1 MRLVRYNK
9 SIKGLRP
16 TQKGLQ
22 RQVYVVNMKK
32 LTIEEKII
40 LQIALANFV
49 QSRQDAKEHSYIPVE
64 YLNRD
69 IEIAQDLQER
79 ITYFTDNAL

>member
-1 MRLVRYNK
+1 M
-9 SIKGLRP
+9 RP
-16 TQKGLQ
+16 TQKGPFAGN
-22 RQVYVVNMKK
+22 VVNMKK

-49 QSRQDAKEHSYIPVE
+49 QSRQDAKENSYIPVE

-69 IEIAQDLQER
+69 IKIAQELQEK
-79 ITYFTDNAL
+79 ITYFIE

>member
-1 MRLVRYNK
+1 MRILRYNK

-16 TQKGLQ
+16 TQKDPLAGS
-22 RQVYVVNMKK
+22 VVNMKK

-49 QSRQDAKEHSYIPVE
+49 QSRQEAKENSYIPRE
-64 YLNRD
+64 YLDRD
-69 IEIAQDLQER
+69 IKIAQDLQEK
-79 ITYFTDNAL
+79 ITYFIE

>member
-1 MRLVRYNK
+1 MTDKEILSKVLDCRNHVK
-9 SIKGLRP
+9 SG
-16 TQKGLQ
+16 
-22 RQVYVVNMKK
+22 YK

-49 QSRQDAKEHSYIPVE
+49 QSRQDAKESSYIPIE

-69 IEIAQDLQER
+69 IKIAQDLQER
-79 ITYFTDNAL
+79 ITYFIG

>member
-1 MRLVRYNK
+1 
-9 SIKGLRP
+9 
-16 TQKGLQ
+16 
-22 RQVYVVNMKK
+22 MKK

-49 QSRQDAKEHSYIPVE
+49 QSRQDAKENSYIPVE

-69 IEIAQDLQER
+69 IKIAQELQER
-79 ITYFTDNAL
+79 ITYFID